1 MKKEVFLAM
10 QVTVDVQME
19 FSAWHIEL
27 KQNDTFDF
35 YCKKL
40 EEKFEHANL
49 IEIHEVKHRKNGVEF
64 LSIGRITQAHPAFEQ
79 YKSKTSNLGENW
91 QDDPLSKLIAE
102 TIGIDSN
109 NIENITH
116 LPGKNH
122 RICLI
127 QLKTKWSKLALGELK
142 FAFLYISLKAHL
154 DNTLTRIKHR
164 FFKGELPETMRQ
176 WISELQLSLLNEAID
191 LLNVGRDG
199 IPENANFIKNN
210 YSTQEFKAL
219 TLFFLNQAI
228 LDIKRKYGHHFS
240 DEVNEYMRHYHLTI
254 GELQTCIQTVKEII
268 SLFNDQDLK
277 NMILEQIEVIESS
290 NAGLVSS
297 LHEYNYAKILMF
309 ELTNNI
315 KNLSDINSLG
325 NQISETLLLL
335 NFNHTSFIAWRVKK
349 LRDEMKNL
357 NNQLELRQWLLREH
371 KKIKQQIPL
380 TKIAF
385 RPNFPSA
392 SKLLSKWIN
401 EELAYMDGIH
411 ASNPE
416 ETIHVAQNSNNQKL
430 TTYLN
435 VPQLA
440 LFAALMAE
448 EGVIENK
455 NKTQVFTTFSN
466 TFRTVNQENIAVTS
480 LRNNYYD
487 KDPKNIEVL
496 KTKLIQMINR
506 LNRNL
511 NSNETF

>member
-1 MKKEVFLAM
+1 M
-10 QVTVDVQME
+10 QVSVNVQME
-19 FSAWHIEL
+19 FSTWYKEL
-27 KQNDTFDF
+27 IHNDDFDF
-35 YCKKL
+35 YCDAL
-40 EEKFEHANL
+40 EQFYGNASL
-49 IEIHEVKHRKNGVEF
+49 IHILEVKTNKKGEGFYPICRITIAHPAYEHYHINAINTNENWKSNPV
-64 LSIGRITQAHPAFEQ
+64 SILAAHAISVDIQRIDRITQ
-79 YKSKTSNLGENW
+79 
-91 QDDPLSKLIAE
+91 
-102 TIGIDSN
+102 
-109 NIENITH
+109 
-116 LPGKNH
+116 LPGKQH
-122 RICLI
+122 KICLI
-127 QLKTKWSKLALGELK
+127 ERRTEWNKLTLGEVK
-142 FAFLYISLKAHL
+142 FAFLYMNLKA
-154 DNTLTRIKHR
+154 
-164 FFKGELPETMRQ
+164 ETEKIHSNIRTQ
-176 WISELQLSLLNEAID
+176 LYSSEFSQTVRYWISEMQLSLLNDAMD
-191 LLNVGRDG
+191 LLNTQREGV
-199 IPENANFIKNN
+199 PKLTHFLTENYA
-210 YSTQEFKAL
+210 TREFEAL
-219 TLFFLNQAI
+219 TLYFLNLTI
-228 LDIKRKYGHHFS
+228 LNIKRKYGHHFS
-240 DEVNEYMRHYHLTI
+240 DEVNEYMRNYHIST
-254 GELQTCIQTVKEII
+254 GELQSRIQTLKVQIATLADEELKHII
-268 SLFNDQDLK
+268 NS
-277 NMILEQIEVIESS
+277 QIQLIETG
-290 NAGLVSS
+290 NGVYTS
-297 LHEYNYAKILMF
+297 LHEYTYAKFLVY
-309 ELTNNI
+309 ELTTT
-315 KNLSDINSLG
+315 LQSSNSNTLESEI
-325 NQISETLLLL
+325 ISEKLLLL

-392 SKLLSKWIN
+392 SELLSKWIN

-416 ETIHVAQNSNNQKL
+416 ETIPFPQNNGNQKL
-430 TTYLN
+430 TTSLN